1 MSVVPTLQL
10 PRTLFARNAIAV
22 LPEELRALR
31 VRRPLLVADRGIVR
45 AGLAARV
52 TAALGDDL
60 RPAIFDGVTENN
72 IYSDVNGG
80 AALYAHA
87 DCDGVIALGGGSVI
101 DTAKCIALLATN
113 PGNIADY
120 AGIPDAHVRGA
131 APLVA
136 IPTTAGTGSEA
147 DIHAGVHPDSR
158 STSVGIS
165 SPHLL
170 PRVAI
175 LDPELTI
182 SLPPR
187 LTAATGIDALTH
199 CIEGYLS
206 RNDVPLAKLI
216 ALDGVARAM
225 GAIRRAVAD
234 GNDIEARAEMM
245 LAAYAGGIAI
255 SMGLGPA
262 HSIAL
267 TCSEQGFQH
276 GILSGIG
283 IVAALDGMASHQP
296 ARASALADAMGVSR
310 STSLG
315 GVIAALMRE
324 LDLPASL
331 GELGYSVTNLDSVA
345 RAAHDSFCNL
355 SAWHHPSAAEFR
367 AMLSASMGLAE
378 T

>member
-1 MSVVPTLQL
+1 MIPALQL
-10 PRTLFARNAIAV
+10 PRTLFARNAIAA
-22 LPEELRALR
+22 LPEELRALG
-31 VRRPLLVADRGIVR
+31 VRRPLLVADRGVVR
-45 AGLAARV
+45 AALVARV
-52 TAALGDDL
+52 TAALGETL
-60 RPAIFDGVTENN
+60 SPTIFDGVTENN
-72 IYSDVNGG
+72 VYTDADGG
-80 AALYAHA
+80 AALYARA

-101 DTAKCIALLATN
+101 DTAKCIALLAAN
-113 PGNIADY
+113 SGRIADY
-120 AGIPDAHVRGA
+120 AGILNARVLGA

-136 IPTTAGTGSEA
+136 VPTTAGTGSEA
-147 DIHAGVHPDSR
+147 DIHAGIHPDSR
-158 STSVGIS
+158 SKVVGIS

-182 SLPPR
+182 SLPSR

-206 RNDVPLAKLI
+206 RNDVPLAKTI

-225 GAIRRAVAD
+225 RAIRRAVAD

-296 ARASALADAMGVSR
+296 ARAAALADAMGVSR
-310 STSLG
+310 SASLG
-315 GVIAALMRE
+315 GAIAALMRE
-324 LDLPASL
+324 LGLPASL
-331 GELGYSVTNLDSVA
+331 GELGYSLTDIDAVA
-345 RAAHDSFCNL
+345 GAAHDSFCNL
-355 SAWHHPSAAEFR
+355 SAWHHPSAAEFN
-367 AMLSASMGLAE
+367 AMITASMGPAE
-378 T
+378 A